1 MTDRSYTILIVD
13 DDEAITWALATTLM
27 KRNSS
32 LHIHQAHTGREAYG
46 YIKQLKHLDLLITDI
61 HMPQMTGL
69 DLLAK
74 LQEHGTD
81 TAIIVITGYGNAD
94 IHHQAESMGAVRYFT
109 KPFNLNELVDTAF
122 DIMEKRGRDG
132 SKPGFSGNLG
142 HLNMLDI
149 IQVNCLIRQTGLL
162 AIKSGSNDGK
172 IYFDSGDI
180 THAETGRSSGE
191 DAVFEII
198 DWGSG
203 NFDFRDDVKPV
214 RLTIEKSWEFI
225 LMEHAR
231 RREKAKQPPKSG

>member
-1 MTDRSYTILIVD
+1 MTTRSYTILLVD
-13 DDEAITWALATTLM
+13 DDEAITWALAGALM

-32 LHIHQAHTGREAYG
+32 LQIHQAHTGQEAYG
-46 YIKQLKHLDLLITDI
+46 YIKQLKHLDLLITDV

-81 TAIIVITGYGNAD
+81 AAIIVITGFGNAD

-109 KPFNLNELVDTAF
+109 KPFNLKELVETAF
-122 DIMEKRGRDG
+122 EIMEKRGRDG
-132 SKPGFSGNLG
+132 SKPGFSGNFG
-142 HLNMLDI
+142 HLNMVDI

-162 AIKSGSNDGK
+162 IIKSGSHEGK

-180 THAETGRSSGE
+180 IHSETGNHSGE
-191 DAVFEII
+191 DAVYEII
-198 DWGSG
+198 DWGGG
-203 NFDFRDDVKPV
+203 NFDFRDDVKPM
-214 RLTIEKSWEFI
+214 RQSIEKGWEFL

-231 RREKAKQPPKSG
+231 RRETANRPPPLS